1 MRHLTSRHVES
12 DSAQNAIRH
21 IKGIQVI
28 VKLLQPPSR
37 WPLVKAAIGLI
48 RNVAQCQG
56 NHVPLREHGAI
67 HHLIRLLMRAFQDIQ
82 RVCFSTLLYDTFYTK
97 YLNKNKNIISY
108 FYFGIVDIYN

>member
-21 IKGIQVI
+21 IGGIQVI

-82 RVCFSTLLYDTFYTK
+82 RVC
-97 YLNKNKNIISY
+97 NILSIFHLIPKINIY
-108 FYFGIVDIYN
+108 VYNFQFDCIDIYK

>member
-1 MRHLTSRHVES
+1 MTSRHVES
-12 DSAQNAIRH
+12 DSAQNSIRH
-21 IKGIQVI
+21 IGGIQVI

-82 RVCFSTLLYDTFYTK
+82 RVCI
-97 YLNKNKNIISY
+97 YL
-108 FYFGIVDIYN
+108 FIYYVFITIYILILK

>member
-1 MRHLTSRHVES
+1 MPLNIFQVCALRHLTSRHVES

-21 IKGIQVI
+21 IGGIQVI

-82 RVCFSTLLYDTFYTK
+82 RVCNTLLFK
-97 YLNKNKNIISY
+97 
-108 FYFGIVDIYN
+108 F

>member
-21 IKGIQVI
+21 IGGIQVL

-82 RVCFSTLLYDTFYTK
+82 RVCNRLINYYMQV
-97 YLNKNKNIISY
+97 NIRIISL
-108 FYFGIVDIYN
+108 FCFFVV